1 MKFVHAATRTKDLDA
16 AIHFYEELGLHES
29 RRSELQTNRATL
41 VFMEPAEANFAIELV
56 YNWGRDTSYEGG
68 ERFGHFAFW
77 VDDLDDV
84 YRRLVAAGAQE
95 VGRPPAPLEGRGP
108 RIAFVADPDGTWVE
122 LIEHRDA

>member
-1 MKFVHAATRTKDLDA
+1 MKFVHAATRTADLGA
-16 AIHFYEELGLHES
+16 TIRFYAHLGLHET
-29 RRSELQTNRATL
+29 RRVELEKNRATL
-41 VFMEPAEANFAIELV
+41 VFLEPPERNFAIELV
-56 YNWGRDTSYEGG
+56 YNWGRDTPYEGG

-108 RIAFVADPDGTWVE
+108 RIAFVADPDGVWVE
-122 LIEHRDA
+122 LIEHRDE